1 MTGLTRSPM
10 TSHGSLV
17 AIGANG
23 AQSAVAFQY
32 NPDEMTRSLQAR
44 TAASAGPT
52 AAAGTNEALRLAGA
66 PIETITLTVEIDA
79 TDQLESGD
87 PLATQLG
94 IYPQLSALEMLIY
107 PGSDIVAAN
116 TALALSGAIELIA
129 PEAPLTLLRWGP
141 NRIVPVRLTQFSITE
156 QAYDPQLNPIR
167 ARVQLGLRV
176 LSYSDLP
183 SSNPGY
189 HIFFAH
195 QVAKEGLAAENARA
209 GATSSGLPAA
219 GVTVSGV

>member
-10 TSHGSLV
+10 TAHGSLV

-23 AQSAVAFQY
+23 PEGAVAFQY

-44 TAASAGPT
+44 TAASAAPT
-52 AAAGTNEALRLAGA
+52 AAGTNEALRLSGA

-107 PGSDIVAAN
+107 PGSDVVAAN
-116 TALALSGAIELIA
+116 TALARSGSIELIA
-129 PEAPLTLLRWGP
+129 PE
-141 NRIVPVRLTQFSITE
+141 
-156 QAYDPQLNPIR
+156 
-167 ARVQLGLRV
+167 
-176 LSYSDLP
+176 
-183 SSNPGY
+183 
-189 HIFFAH
+189 
-195 QVAKEGLAAENARA
+195 
-209 GATSSGLPAA
+209 
-219 GVTVSGV
+219 